1 MKDPDE
7 FSGTPVTRTGLLC
20 TLGSYA
26 AHSELLLTE
35 LVVGNEAESVKAE
48 MKTKEQLVTSYA
60 EIWSGPPVKLDPPV
74 YFTPLAT
81 DEVWKFITSKRS
93 WQHLAGRAGYALV
106 RDGVMICD
114 TVTVMA

>member
-1 MKDPDE
+1 MEDPDE
-7 FSGTPVTRTGLLC
+7 FSGIPVTRTDLLC

-26 AHSELLLTE
+26 VRGELLLTE
-35 LVVGNEAESVKAE
+35 LVTRDEAENVKAK
-48 MKTKEQLVTSYA
+48 MKVKEQLVTSYR
-60 EIWSGPPVKLDPPV
+60 EIWHEPAVKLETPV
-74 YFTPLAT
+74 FFTPLIT

-114 TVTVMA
+114 IVIVMA